1 MEGEDG
7 ELKSYDYIR
16 NVSQLISNQYAES
29 YLYCHLT
36 VVDAYIFYLSEDEK
50 YATWLDYF

>member
-36 VVDAYIFYLSEDEK
+36 VVDGYIFYLSEDEK